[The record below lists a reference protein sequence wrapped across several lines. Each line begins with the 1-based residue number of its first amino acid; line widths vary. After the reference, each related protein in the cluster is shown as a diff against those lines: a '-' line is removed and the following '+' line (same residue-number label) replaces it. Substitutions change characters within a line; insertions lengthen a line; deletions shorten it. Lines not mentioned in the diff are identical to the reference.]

1 MGQESAA
8 LRPRGS
14 LSTVWLPAR
23 RRRCPPHGESTAIPS
38 DACSLWQTE
47 LVSGDQAG
55 NVRVWD
61 LQANACVQELG
72 PKDYDYPAD
81 TE

>member
-1 MGQESAA
+1 M
-8 LRPRGS
+8 
-14 LSTVWLPAR
+14 
-23 RRRCPPHGESTAIPS
+23 
-38 DACSLWQTE
+38 WQTE